1 MKKIDYVINKIKN
14 IPNIK
19 ILELGVQN
27 GVSTKEFLKLCNK
40 NKGKLIS
47 IDINDCSHVSNNKRW
62 TFIHSSDDN
71 FKFTDKFLKNKI
83 DVIFVDSLHE
93 PNHVRKVFYHYYR
106 KLKKNG
112 MCIIDDISWLP
123 YVKNSWRNND
133 FSERINRLTFQKI
146 LEIKN
151 ENKDNFILEFLFE
164 DSGYAIITKK
174 NNKSLNKEIKIPNRL
189 FNLRNLLKNIYS
201 PKPKN

>member
-1 MKKIDYVINKIKN
+1 MIVPMLAI
-14 IPNIK
+14 
-19 ILELGVQN
+19 
-27 GVSTKEFLKLCNK
+27 TKDGL
-40 NKGKLIS
+40 
-47 IDINDCSHVSNNKRW
+47 
-62 TFIHSSDDN
+62 FIHSSDDN

-83 DVIFVDSLHE
+83 DVIFIDSLHE

-123 YVKNSWRNND
+123 YVKNSLRNND
-133 FSERINRLTFQKI
+133 FCERINRLTFQKI

-151 ENKDNFILEFLFE
+151 ENKHNFILEFLFE
-164 DSGYAIITKK
+164 GSGYAIITKK